1 MFTVN
6 NKIIRYSKKRN
17 NPIKKEMDYSNLKH
31 KFGVKLNHTSSN
43 TCKKV
48 LDDET
53 LSKSDDDFAVIDYP
67 KENSFVQN
75 INRSKAEEVKSPST
89 YLAKRIES
97 LNIKKIEKL
106 ENTNL
111 TLSDIDDDFDTV
123 INEVVPE
130 KIEEQIDEH
139 IDINPIEE
147 NKVVYKKK
155 VINVPNNNNT
165 FDSFSFLSNVTN
177 SNQGKS
183 STKMKSAN
191 KNQRSHKII
200 KSSKK
205 KSKSIS
211 TTDNKSLDM
220 NDIKMYENFQKLKQ
234 LEQLMQIKEFEKIK
248 TLIDMQNM
256 QKLIST
262 SSIPMNNIQNISLP
276 NIQNIIPVTNNNNI
290 HVNKID
296 EENEEEPRAC
306 KQCEDVYKY
315 LIMNNLPIK
324 LITCVYCHRTM
335 NRKTLDYYIEQCK
348 KEMKE
353 KYEKE
358 VGVKNKNSKFD
369 ISTEKISSED
379 EEEESD
385 KEEKDS
391 DNKMIKEDES
401 TKGTFKRLAV
411 KKNNNTRQ
419 RERSIFIADNNT
431 DNNNDESTNS
441 IIHANTNINLINPS
455 TSSNDLPQTSESL
468 LIPTSS
474 KNANISL
481 AEAFRNRH
489 SRMINNMEKRAHS
502 IKTVKS
508 KANINNT
515 ANREMQNIYK
525 KLNKTNISVSSVSK
539 EVSVPRHLNT
549 SRSITEPSPELMNR
563 LINGERAKMSKK
575 EMKELNN
582 RLYSKLPDVK
592 GQKEDDGKKEELTK
606 LNIVKKEYTKKL
618 KEQVVKQFKNKKL
631 RIKK

>member
-1 MFTVN
+1 
-6 NKIIRYSKKRN
+6 
-17 NPIKKEMDYSNLKH
+17 
-31 KFGVKLNHTSSN
+31 
-43 TCKKV
+43 
-48 LDDET
+48 
-53 LSKSDDDFAVIDYP
+53 
-67 KENSFVQN
+67 
-75 INRSKAEEVKSPST
+75 
-89 YLAKRIES
+89 
-97 LNIKKIEKL
+97 
-106 ENTNL
+106 
-111 TLSDIDDDFDTV
+111 
-123 INEVVPE
+123 
-130 KIEEQIDEH
+130 
-139 IDINPIEE
+139 
-147 NKVVYKKK
+147 
-155 VINVPNNNNT
+155 
-165 FDSFSFLSNVTN
+165 
-177 SNQGKS
+177 
-183 STKMKSAN
+183 MKSAN
-191 KNQRSHKII
+191 KNQRSNKII

-290 HVNKID
+290 HVNKIE

>member
-1 MFTVN
+1 
-6 NKIIRYSKKRN
+6 
-17 NPIKKEMDYSNLKH
+17 MDFSNLKH
-31 KFGVKLNHTSSN
+31 KFGVKLNNTSSN
-43 TCKKV
+43 TCKKI

-53 LSKSDDDFAVIDYP
+53 LSKSDDEFAIIDYP
-67 KENSFVQN
+67 TENSFVQN
-75 INRSKAEEVKSPST
+75 INRSKAEVVKSPST
-89 YLAKRIES
+89 YLARKIES
-97 LNIKKIEKL
+97 LNMKKIEKL

-183 STKMKSAN
+183 NTKLKSSKKEQKSN
-191 KNQRSHKII
+191 RII
-200 KSSKK
+200 KSNKK

-211 TTDNKSLDM
+211 TNENKSLDM

-262 SSIPMNNIQNISLP
+262 SSLPMNNIPNLNVP
-276 NIQNIIPVTNNNNI
+276 NIQNIIPVTNNNIN
-290 HVNKID
+290 VNKIED
-296 EENEEEPRAC
+296 ENEEEPRAC

-335 NRKTLDYYIEQCK
+335 NRKTLEFYIEQCK

-358 VGVKNKNSKFD
+358 VGVNKKNKFD
-369 ISTEKISSED
+369 ISTEKISSEEED
-379 EEEESD
+379 EEESEKEQKEDD
-385 KEEKDS
+385 KVINIEF
-391 DNKMIKEDES
+391 NKEDES

-411 KKNNNTRQ
+411 KKNNQRQ
-419 RERSIFIADNNT
+419 RERSIFSADN
-431 DNNNDESTNS
+431 DNNNDESANS
-441 IIHANTNINLINPS
+441 IVHATTNINILNPS
-455 TSSNDLPQTSESL
+455 TSTDIPQTSESL

-474 KNANISL
+474 KNANMSL

-489 SRMINNMEKRAHS
+489 SRIINNIEKRAHS

-508 KANINNT
+508 EANVLNT

-525 KLNKTNISVSSVSK
+525 KLNKSNVSMSSISK

-575 EMKELNN
+575 EMKELNK
-582 RLYSKLPDVK
+582 RLYNKLPDVK

-606 LNIVKKEYTKKL
+606 LNIVKKEYTQKL

>member
-1 MFTVN
+1 
-6 NKIIRYSKKRN
+6 
-17 NPIKKEMDYSNLKH
+17 MDFSNLKH
-31 KFGVKLNHTSSN
+31 KFGVKLNNTSSN
-43 TCKKV
+43 TCKKI

-53 LSKSDDDFAVIDYP
+53 LSKSDDEFAIIDYP
-67 KENSFVQN
+67 TENSFVQN
-75 INRSKAEEVKSPST
+75 INRSKAEVVKSPST
-89 YLAKRIES
+89 YLARKIES
-97 LNIKKIEKL
+97 LNMKKIEKL

-183 STKMKSAN
+183 NTKLKSSKKEQKSN
-191 KNQRSHKII
+191 RII
-200 KSSKK
+200 KSNKK

-211 TTDNKSLDM
+211 TNENKSLDM
-220 NDIKMYENFQKLKQ
+220 NDIKMYEYFQKLKQ

-262 SSIPMNNIQNISLP
+262 SSLPMNNIPNLNVP
-276 NIQNIIPVTNNNNI
+276 NIQNIIPVTNNNIN
-290 HVNKID
+290 VNKIED
-296 EENEEEPRAC
+296 ENEEEPRAC

-335 NRKTLDYYIEQCK
+335 NRKTLEFYIKQCK

-358 VGVKNKNSKFD
+358 VGVNKKNKFD
-369 ISTEKISSED
+369 ISTEKISSEEED
-379 EEEESD
+379 EEESEKEQKEDD
-385 KEEKDS
+385 KVINIEF
-391 DNKMIKEDES
+391 NKEDES

-411 KKNNNTRQ
+411 KKNNQRQ
-419 RERSIFIADNNT
+419 RERSIFSADN
-431 DNNNDESTNS
+431 DNNNDESANS
-441 IIHANTNINLINPS
+441 IVHATTNINILNPS
-455 TSSNDLPQTSESL
+455 TSTDIPQTSESL

-489 SRMINNMEKRAHS
+489 SRIINNIEKRAHS

-508 KANINNT
+508 EANVLNT

-525 KLNKTNISVSSVSK
+525 KLNKSNVSMSSISK

-575 EMKELNN
+575 EMKELNK
-582 RLYSKLPDVK
+582 RLYNKLPDVK

-606 LNIVKKEYTKKL
+606 LNIVKKEYTQKL